1 MSAILNNE
9 SGAAHS
15 QGCCWP
21 GCIRAAYS
29 EATPLCTQH
38 FGEVGQLY
46 KSECRRLGVGQ
57 NLTPSARWLAQRAA
71 DEAKMEERRKRRR
84 EAENQV
90 YYVRLG
96 DRIKIGYTKN
106 IRRRM
111 AQLRTHPRFVLAVEP
126 GGPEQERL
134 RHQEFAGLRDGRR
147 EEFFPH
153 ERLMRHIDLIRE
165 TYGPPRIT

>member
-15 QGCCWP
+15 CCWP
-21 GCIRAAYS
+21 NCVRKSFSADKI
-29 EATPLCTQH
+29 PLCGDH
-38 FGEVGQLY
+38 FGHVADLY
-46 KSECRRLGVGQ
+46 KIECRRLG
-57 NLTPSARWLAQRAA
+57 LDKPRKPSARWLEYQAAERAKA
-71 DEAKMEERRKRRR
+71 DERASRRR

-90 YYVRLG
+90 YYVQLG

-153 ERLMRHIDLIRE
+153 ERLMRHINLIRE